1 MDAVSAQMIEA
12 AAVVDDSPQSSA
24 GTPPPPPPPPA
35 SSAPAADDMAA
46 ALALTGFAFSAPA
59 SSPPAA
65 ADEAPPPASSLLSIP
80 GATES
85 WPFAAGKG
93 CFCKAQDGKD
103 MPFLERLFLLLS
115 LPNLSLPG
123 HPGRR
128 LGEAICWKSP
138 ESLAALGL
146 PTTLAAFEIGN
157 VALLE
162 AAIYPQYASG
172 ARPIFA
178 LCQPSTPSAHLL
190 DRPTARIG
198 V

>member
-1 MDAVSAQMIEA
+1 MLEAVEDLEEIMQSTIG
-12 AAVVDDSPQSSA
+12 SPAPAPAS
-24 GTPPPPPPPPA
+24 A
-35 SSAPAADDMAA
+35 SSASAADDMAA
-46 ALALTGFAFSAPA
+46 ALALTGFAFSTPA
-59 SSPPAA
+59 SSLPAA
-65 ADEAPPPASSLLSIP
+65 ADEAAPAAVSLLSIP

-93 CFCKAQDGKD
+93 CFSKAQDGKD
-103 MPFLERLFLLLS
+103 MAFLERLFLLLS

-138 ESLAALGL
+138 ESLATLGL

-172 ARPIFA
+172 APMFA
-178 LCQPSTPSAHLL
+178 NPRSPLPSHAFVWAARLL
-190 DRPTARIG
+190 
-198 V
+198 